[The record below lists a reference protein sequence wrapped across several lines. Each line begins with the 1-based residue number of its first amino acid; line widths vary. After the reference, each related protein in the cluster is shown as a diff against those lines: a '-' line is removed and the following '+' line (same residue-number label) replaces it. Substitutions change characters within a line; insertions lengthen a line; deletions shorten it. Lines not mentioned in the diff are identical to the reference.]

1 MNYRDLSDLLHFVW
15 SLENDSAS
23 QRRAQHGSVGERSVL
38 HPTLVHSRAG
48 MNRAGTY
55 VAASIFG
62 RHLSGRQTKTMRC
75 VEEFFIK

>member
-1 MNYRDLSDLLHFVW
+1 MSPMNYKDLADLLHFVW
-15 SLENDSAS
+15 SLENDSAN
-23 QRRAQHGSVGERSVL
+23 QRRAQHGAIGERSVL

-62 RHLSGRQTKTMRC
+62 RHMSGRQSRTLRSIRK
-75 VEEFFIK
+75 F